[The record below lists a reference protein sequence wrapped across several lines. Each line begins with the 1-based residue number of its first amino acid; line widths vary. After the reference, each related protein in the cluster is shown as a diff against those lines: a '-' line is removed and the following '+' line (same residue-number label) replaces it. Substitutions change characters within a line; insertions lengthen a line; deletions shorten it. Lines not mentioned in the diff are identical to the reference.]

1 MTRRRTTR
9 GSGTALRAALL
20 AAGTAWGC
28 AEGPTRG
35 GPPVVVVTIFPVA
48 DLVAQVGG
56 DAVQV
61 ETLLPPRASLHTW
74 EATPGQI
81 RLLSRAGGYV
91 TVGGGLDA
99 WLEGMGADTPGLR
112 TLRLTDGMEL
122 LRMEGG
128 HDHDHAHA
136 DDEHQGSGDP
146 HVWLDPVR
154 VRDEMLPRLTSLLAA
169 LVPEREE
176 EIRARG
182 RAVADSLTALDGEIR
197 EVLASR
203 RWSAFIATHD
213 AWSYFAER
221 YELTPLGNLYESPGH
236 EPSARG
242 LARLLDAARGQGL
255 DAVLSEPQ
263 LSASAARALAAEV
276 GARVILVDP
285 LGGPGMDGRESYLEL
300 MRFNARAFADALGA
314 S

>member
-9 GSGTALRAALL
+9 RGGTALQAALL

-28 AEGPTRG
+28 AEGPNQE

-56 DAVQV
+56 DAVRV

-81 RLLSRAGGYV
+81 RSLSRAGGYV

-112 TLRLTDGMEL
+112 TLCLTEGMVL
-122 LRMEGG
+122 VRMEGG
-128 HDHDHAHA
+128 HDHDHA

-154 VRDEMLPRLTSLLAA
+154 VRDEMLPLITGLLAA
-169 LVPEREE
+169 LVPEREDE
-176 EIRARG
+176 VRARG
-182 RAVADSLTALDGEIR
+182 RAVADSLTSLDREIR

-203 RWSAFIATHD
+203 RRSAFIATHD

-221 YELTPLGNLYESPGH
+221 YELTPVGNLYESPGH

-242 LARLLDAARGQGL
+242 LARLLDAARAHGL

-285 LGGPGMDGRESYLEL
+285 LGGPGMRGRESYLEL